1 MAEKYKHSER
11 LIKMSDVLLL
21 FERCFVANVMIKI
34 FLYKLN
40 QVAFMADIRVKVI
53 TLSFSLKLVFLIY
66 SCNVLYACNV
76 FM

>member
-21 FERCFVANVMIKI
+21 FERCFVAHVMIKI

-40 QVAFMADIRVKVI
+40 HVAFMADIRVKVT

-66 SCNVLYACNV
+66 SCNVLHVCNV